1 MHQLYNQVEREEAK
15 YHYDTI
21 TETHNSQQSMLSVKG
36 YCFFFVQITVLRLS
50 GFIRIM
56 AFLNIVRTH

>member
-15 YHYDTI
+15 YYDTI

-36 YCFFFVQITVLRLS
+36 YCFHFCPDYCIK
-50 GFIRIM
+50 
-56 AFLNIVRTH
+56 IVWFH